1 MTRTLD
7 RAEQLIAERFTDVPG
22 QLALDVSDGL
32 RIGSLCSGYG
42 GLDMAVMNLL
52 GATVAWHCQYDPDDK
67 HQYAA
72 RILAHHWPDVPNHG
86 DVTAVDWSAVEPVD
100 ILCAGFPCQ
109 DVSLAGKRAGV
120 IGDTVVPAG
129 ALLCGNCRWGD
140 HDHATCEA
148 ASPSGAVP
156 SRLSGMAAA
165 AAVAE
170 LNARDLADPAG
181 PPPERVIRGTRS
193 GLWFHVARAIAILRP
208 RLVVIENVRGL
219 LSAKAVRSLGLD
231 GAPVDEDGGDADT
244 LRAVGAVL
252 GDLADLGF
260 DAEWHVQRA
269 SEVGA
274 PHQRERVFII
284 AWPAADADHER
295 VERAGRPGREPQ
307 RHVAGAHR
315 AAADAQGEG
324 QQGRGVRGRPTGG
337 RAAAQDTNGS
347 TRGER
352 GVAAPGEEEAG
363 RARSDARGRGGA
375 PVADA
380 DGRRLARVEE
390 PAGGRDAV
398 RAGVRGDVD
407 GRRAAAADAEGERH
421 GDAGTP
427 VERGVSAAAVGGRV
441 ADVPD
446 AEGERRH
453 QGEPEPEV
461 RGRDADTGERGGLDW
476 GTYAPAVERWEAA
489 TGRPAPRPTDDR
501 GRLTAEFVEW
511 MMGLPHGHV
520 TGVPGLSR
528 PAQLKALGNGVVPQ
542 QAAHA
547 IRFLLH
553 RAGIAERFG
562 LAA

>member
-7 RAEQLIAERFTDVPG
+7 KAAQLIAERFTDVPG
-22 QLALDVSDGL
+22 QLALDEGDTL
-32 RIGSLCSGYG
+32 RVGSLCSGYG
-42 GLDMAVMNLL
+42 GLDMAVCDVL
-52 GATVAWHCQYDPDDK
+52 GASVAWHCQYDPDDK

-86 DVTAVDWSAVEPVD
+86 DVTAVEWSDVEPVD
-100 ILCAGFPCQ
+100 VLTAGFPCQ

-120 IGDTVVPAG
+120 VGDTVVPAG
-129 ALLCGNCRWGD
+129 VMACGNCRWGD

-156 SRLSGMAAA
+156 SRLAGMAAA

-181 PPPERVIRGTRS
+181 PPPERVIKGTRS
-193 GLWFHVARAIAILRP
+193 GLWFHVARAISVLRP

-219 LSAKAVRSLGLD
+219 LSAKAVRSVGPD
-231 GAPVDEDGGDADT
+231 GAPVDEDDGDADT
-244 LRAVGAVL
+244 LRAIGAVL

-269 SEVGA
+269 SDVGA

-284 AWPAADADHER
+284 AWPAADPDNER
-295 VERAGRPGREPQ
+295 VERAGGPGREPQ
-307 RHVAGAHR
+307 RHVAGPHP

-337 RAAAQDTNGS
+337 RAAAQDPDRA

-363 RARSDARGRGGA
+363 RARSDARGRG
-375 PVADA
+375 
-380 DGRRLARVEE
+380 RT
-390 PAGGRDAV
+390 PATDTDRGGLPGNENPATGRDAV
-398 RAGVRGDVD
+398 RAGERRDAD
-407 GRRAAAADAEGERH
+407 GRRQAAADAEGERH
-421 GDAGTP
+421 GDAGP
-427 VERGVSAAAVGGRV
+427 SGKRGVPAAAVRGR
-441 ADVPD
+441 ATDVPD

-461 RGRDADTGERGGLDW
+461 RRRDADSGERGGLDW
-476 GTYAPAVERWEAA
+476 GPYGPAVERWEAV

-501 GRLTAEFVEW
+501 GRLTAAFVEW
-511 MMGLPHGHV
+511 MMGLPAGHV
-520 TGVPGLSR
+520 TAVPGLSR

-542 QAAHA
+542 QAAYVL
-547 IRFLLH
+547 RFLLY

>member
-22 QLALDVSDGL
+22 QLAINVPDGL

-42 GLDMAVMNLL
+42 GLDMAVMDLL

-86 DVTAVDWSAVEPVD
+86 DVTRVDWSSVEPVD
-100 ILCAGFPCQ
+100 ILTAGFPCQ

-156 SRLSGMAAA
+156 SRLSGVAAA
-165 AAVAE
+165 AAAAE

-193 GLWFHVARAIAILRP
+193 GLWFHVARAIAILKP

-231 GAPVDEDGGDADT
+231 GTPVDENGGDADT

-252 GDLADLGF
+252 GDLADLGL

-274 PHQRERVFII
+274 PHQRERVFVI
-284 AWPAADADHER
+284 AWPAADTDNER
-295 VERAGRPGREPQ
+295 AERAGGPGREPQ
-307 RHVAGAHR
+307 RHVAGPHR

-324 QQGRGVRGRPTGG
+324 QQGRRVRGRPTGG
-337 RAAAQDTNGS
+337 RAAAQGPDH
-347 TRGER
+347 RG
-352 GVAAPGEEEAG
+352 AQA
-363 RARSDARGRGGA
+363 DAYGRGRA
-375 PVADA
+375 PVAN
-380 DGRRLARVEE
+380 
-390 PAGGRDAV
+390 
-398 RAGVRGDVD
+398 
-407 GRRAAAADAEGERH
+407 AEGERH
-421 GDAGTP
+421 GNARP
-427 VERGVSAAAVGGRV
+427 ARERGVPATAVRGCV
-441 ADVPD
+441 ADVPNAPGTGRGEGGSVPD
-446 AEGERRH
+446 GVDGTSRAGGEGE
-453 QGEPEPEV
+453 PS
-461 RGRDADTGERGGLDW
+461 RDGAQRVSGDRVAW
-476 GTYAPAVERWEAA
+476 GHYAPAVERWEAI

-520 TGVPGLSR
+520 TDVPGLSR
-528 PAQLKALGNGVVPQ
+528 PAQLKALGNGVVPP

-553 RAGIAERFG
+553 RAGIAARFG

>member
-1 MTRTLD
+1 MTRVLD

-22 QLALDVSDGL
+22 QLALDVSGRL

-42 GLDMAVMNLL
+42 GLDMALMDLL

-67 HQYAA
+67 HQHAA
-72 RILAHHWPDVPNHG
+72 RILAHHWPEVPNHG
-86 DVTAVDWSAVEPVD
+86 DVTAVDWSTVEPVD
-100 ILCAGFPCQ
+100 IVTAGFPCQ
-109 DVSLAGKRAGV
+109 DVSLSGKRAGLV
-120 IGDTVVPAG
+120 GDTFLPAG

-140 HDHATCEA
+140 HDHKTCQA
-148 ASPSGAVP
+148 AAPSGAVP
-156 SRLSGMAAA
+156 SRLCGMAAA

-170 LNARDLADPAG
+170 LNARDHADPAG

-219 LSAKAVRSLGLD
+219 LSAKAVRGVGPD
-231 GAPVDEDGGDADT
+231 GAPVDEDGGDADS

-284 AWPAADADHER
+284 AWPTADADHQR
-295 VERAGRPGREPQ
+295 VDRAGGPGREPQ
-307 RHVAGAHR
+307 RHVAGPDR
-315 AAADAQGEG
+315 AVANAQGEG

-337 RAAAQDTNGS
+337 RPAAQDSDGTA
-347 TRGER
+347 RGER
-352 GVAAPGEEEAG
+352 RVAAPGQAEAG
-363 RARSDARGRGGA
+363 RARPDARRRGRAPIADTDRGGLPQHEEPA
-375 PVADA
+375 AGRDTVRPGVRRDA
-380 DGRRLARVEE
+380 DGRH
-390 PAGGRDAV
+390 G
-398 RAGVRGDVD
+398 
-407 GRRAAAADAEGERH
+407 AAAD
-421 GDAGTP
+421 TP
-427 VERGVSAAAVGGRV
+427 
-441 ADVPD
+441 
-446 AEGERRH
+446 GERRH
-453 QGEPEPEV
+453 EGEPEPEV
-461 RGRDADTGERGGLDW
+461 RGRRADAGERGSLDW
-476 GTYAPAVERWEAA
+476 GEYGPAVERWEAV
-489 TGRPAPRPTDDR
+489 TGTPAPRPTDDR

-520 TGVPGLSR
+520 TAVPGLSR

-542 QAAHA
+542 QAARA
-547 IRFLLH
+547 IWFLMH

>member
-22 QLALDVSDGL
+22 QLSLNVPDGL

-42 GLDMAVMNLL
+42 GLDMAVMGLL

-72 RILAHHWPDVPNHG
+72 RILAHHWPNVPNHG
-86 DVTAVDWSAVEPVD
+86 DVTRVDWSSVEPVD
-100 ILCAGFPCQ
+100 ILTAGFPCQ

-120 IGDTVVPAG
+120 VGDMVIPAG

-148 ASPSGAVP
+148 AAPSGAVP

-165 AAVAE
+165 AAVSE

-181 PPPERVIRGTRS
+181 PPAERVIKGTRS

-231 GAPVDEDGGDADT
+231 GTPVDEDGGDADT

-252 GDLADLGF
+252 GDLADLGL

-284 AWPAADADHER
+284 AWPAADPDNER
-295 VERAGRPGREPQ
+295 VERAGGPGREPQ
-307 RHVAGAHR
+307 RHVAGPHR
-315 AAADAQGEG
+315 EPADAQSEG
-324 QQGRGVRGRPTGG
+324 QQGSRVRGRPTRR
-337 RAAAQDTNGS
+337 RAAAQDPDLES
-347 TRGER
+347 RGER
-352 GVAAPGEEEAG
+352 GVAAPGQEEAG
-363 RARSDARGRGGA
+363 RARPDARRRGRA
-375 PVADA
+375 PATNPKGDA
-380 DGRRLARVEE
+380 QRGRRGSRRGVAVSAGQAPQGREAGGYEPSSRVGGPS
-390 PAGGRDAV
+390 PAGTLPV
-398 RAGVRGDVD
+398 R
-407 GRRAAAADAEGERH
+407 
-421 GDAGTP
+421 
-427 VERGVSAAAVGGRV
+427 
-441 ADVPD
+441 
-446 AEGERRH
+446 
-453 QGEPEPEV
+453 
-461 RGRDADTGERGGLDW
+461 DW
-476 GTYAPAVERWEAA
+476 GVYAPAVARWEAI
-489 TGRPAPRPTDDR
+489 TGRPAPGPTDDR

-511 MMGLPHGHV
+511 MMGLAHGHV

-542 QAAHA
+542 QAEHA
-547 IRFLLH
+547 IRFLLY